1 VYPAVDRPNIS
12 NRGLAFDLSTER
24 QRQHRVDRLTQTG
37 ERSHRAA
44 AKRAVIGY
52 TRGNQRMRELQKD
65 CS

>member
-1 VYPAVDRPNIS
+1 MDRS
-12 NRGLAFDLSTER
+12 NTAKRGLAFDLGPER

-52 TRGNQRMRELQKD
+52 TGGNQRMCELQKD